1 MEATQFL
8 LKLKYWFL
16 NHSNDLWHLSKFT
29 ESDILLGIFFG
40 EFMTMDVLAN
50 IAKQYF
56 YSPDGELSPAGVA
69 AVGSV
74 LTAIGGGTVF

>member
-1 MEATQFL
+1 
-8 LKLKYWFL
+8 
-16 NHSNDLWHLSKFT
+16 
-29 ESDILLGIFFG
+29 
-40 EFMTMDVLAN
+40 MTMDVLAN

-74 LTAIGGGTVF
+74 LTAIGGGTVFLTKQLWSFCCGSEKPSSIEVGCQKSA